1 MKTGMEDL
9 EPIVMK
15 DVGIRPK
22 KKISIG
28 YIILI
33 TIAVLIIAGIFFIF
47 LMFFLKVYN
56 KSRYKDEFYVQ
67 QEAMEYLE
75 KRYDE
80 EFIVM
85 YNRGMG
91 PAYNYVQ
98 LYGYPKGYSDEKHK
112 FEIQGYYNKW
122 GKLDYYDSYVMVK
135 LTDDYEAYLDKIIGE
150 YFNEYKLY
158 LTFNSEWLTN
168 NLSPNTRL
176 EDLWKLGANVD
187 YPLPRAFLYLN
198 STEEK
203 KYNDTVIHKLSEQL
217 QKANFRGLLSIR
229 IYYNNELY
237 KKRNR
242 ENTGEDIGA
251 TKNDVDGNTI
261 FIYSDKIEY

>member
-1 MKTGMEDL
+1 MEEL

-33 TIAVLIIAGIFFIF
+33 IIVVLIIAGILGIF
-47 LMFFLKVYN
+47 SIFFLKGYN

-67 QEAMEYLE
+67 QEALEYLE

-135 LTDDYEAYLDKIIGE
+135 LTDEYEAYLDKIIGE

-158 LTFNSEWLTN
+158 LTLDSEWLTS

-176 EDLWKLGANVD
+176 EDLLTLKANED
-187 YPLPRAFLYLN
+187 YPLPRIFLYLN
-198 STEEK
+198 SNEEEN
-203 KYNDTVIHKLSEQL
+203 YNDKNISNMSKHL
-217 QKANFRGLLSIR
+217 QESRFRGLLSI
-229 IYYNNELY
+229 IFYYNDEIY
-237 KKRNR
+237 SKRNR
-242 ENTGEDIGA
+242 ENVYEALEHST
-251 TKNDVDGNTI
+251 NDVDGKNI
-261 FIYSDKIEY
+261 YIYSNEIKY